1 LNIKKVVLGM
11 QIEQNLWIGKDGAR
25 SVTQYHEVMGSIL
38 GKWAKAVVMVGVCCM
53 KLPLPCA

>member
-1 LNIKKVVLGM
+1 M

-38 GKWAKAVVMVGVCCM
+38 GKWAKAIVMVGVCCM